1 MKKTIYIPVILA
13 AALSCSREETPVIV
27 PEPLEAHREATI
39 TDILDSPA
47 AIEGSV
53 YVLLDDELAGKVER
67 GTADAASLGMA
78 SMQRVFPDAGKF
90 EPRSRDMG
98 MHRWYD
104 VTLPEGTTLRQAHE
118 ILSSHAHVDN
128 VCPKFRM
135 RRLMDNP
142 NDTYY
147 SLYQWHYSNVRTAD
161 VWRDYTVGSPDVIVS
176 VVDEGVDMSHPDLA
190 DIVLAAGSNGSRN
203 FVKSNYNI
211 TITRGDT
218 GHGTHVAGTIAA
230 INNNGA
236 GCCGMAGGDAAAGK
250 RGVRIMS
257 CQVFE
262 GDYSASDAN
271 FAAAIKWGADHG
283 AVISNNSWGYTFTNE
298 ETGEIYEDTARNLF
312 NNFSH
317 PDEGRYTHPLKAAID
332 YFVKYAGYDEH
343 GEQTGPMAGGL
354 VFFSA
359 GNDGDVPSIASL
371 GAPAN
376 YSSVI
381 AVGATNRNDIRA
393 YYSDYGDY
401 VDICAPGG
409 DGLGQIFSTLP
420 RSIAPSGYGY
430 MLGTSMAC
438 PHVSGGAALLASY
451 FGGPGFTAGKCR
463 EYLLEGA
470 RAITTDHNI
479 GPLMDVYSSIEYGI
493 MEGSGATVTLP
504 TISTEYSG
512 EWTLKAYGKM
522 SATYEVRG
530 FGITVSTE
538 AGSPAA
544 KWSSTGKYYTLSI
557 DAIKADAG
565 TYTAR
570 ISATNK
576 AGTVTL
582 EIPYTIL
589 PNHAPTVSSPIGNLL
604 LDRSGSAKIEVTNV
618 FSDEDEDV
626 LEYKVTTSGGSLDAS
641 VSNGIMTITAPN
653 QSGLYTLTVTASDIL
668 GASVSDT
675 FQLTVLSSST
685 GVIGYP
691 NPMKDVLNVVI
702 ASTGATADIA
712 IYGAAGGT
720 VYKETMTMDA
730 FTPHVIDVSGLAP
743 GRYTLVATY
752 DGKKYTQT
760 LSKH

>member
-1 MKKTIYIPVILA
+1 MKKTVYIPILLA
-13 AALSCSREETPVIV
+13 AAMSCSREEAPVIA
-27 PEPLEAHREATI
+27 PEPIEAHREATI
-39 TDILDSPA
+39 TDILDSPV
-47 AIEGSV
+47 AIEGSM

-67 GTADAASLGMA
+67 GAADAASLGMA

-90 EPRSRDMG
+90 EARSREMG

-118 ILSSHAHVDN
+118 ILNSHAHVVN
-128 VCPKFRM
+128 VRPKFRM
-135 RRLMDNP
+135 RRLMTNP

-147 SLYQWHYSNVRTAD
+147 NPNQWHYSRVHAD
-161 VWRDYTVGSPDVIVS
+161 EVWRYYTVGSPDVIVS
-176 VVDEGVDMSHPDLA
+176 VVDEAVDMTHPDLTGV
-190 DIVLAAGSNGSRN
+190 VLPAGSNGSRN

-211 TITRGDT
+211 NITHGDT

-230 INNNGA
+230 INNNGV

-271 FAAAIKWGADHG
+271 FAAAVKWGADHG
-283 AVISNNSWGYTFTNE
+283 AVISNNSWGYTFMNK
-298 ETGEIYEDTARNLF
+298 ETGEIYEDTAHSLF
-312 NNFSH
+312 NFFSQ
-317 PDEGRYTHPLKAAID
+317 PNEGRYSDPLKAAID
-332 YFVKYAGYDEH
+332 YFIKYAGYDEN
-343 GEQTGPMAGGL
+343 GEQIGPMAGGL

-359 GNDGDVPSIASL
+359 GNDGDRPSIASL

-381 AVGATNRNDIRA
+381 AVGATNINDIRS

-409 DGLGQIFSTLP
+409 DLLGKVFSTLP
-420 RSIAPSGYGY
+420 RSIVSSGYGL
-430 MLGTSMAC
+430 MQGTSMAC

-451 FGGPGFTAGKCR
+451 FGGPGFTAEKCR
-463 EYLLEGA
+463 EYLFEGA
-470 RAITTDHNI
+470 RTIPTDHNI

-493 MEGSGATVTLP
+493 AEGSGATVVRP
-504 TISTEYSG
+504 TVTTEYSG

-530 FGITVSTE
+530 FGTTVSTE

-544 KWSSTGKYYTLSI
+544 TWSSTGNNYVLSI
-557 DAIKADAG
+557 DAIKAEAG

-570 ISATNK
+570 ISASNK
-576 AGTVTL
+576 TGTTTVD
-582 EIPYTIL
+582 IPYTIL
-589 PNHAPTVSSPIGNLL
+589 VNHAPAVSSPIGNLL
-604 LDRSGSAKIEVTNV
+604 IDLGGSAKIEVSNV
-618 FSDEDEDV
+618 FDDEDEDE
-626 LEYKVTTSGGSLDAS
+626 LKYKVTTSSGGLDAS
-641 VSNGIMTITAPN
+641 VSNGIMTMKAPN
-653 QSGLYTLTVTASDIL
+653 QSGLYTVTVTATDIL

-691 NPMKDVLNVVI
+691 NPMKDILNVVI

-720 VYKETMTMDA
+720 VYKETLTMDA

-752 DGKKYTQT
+752 DGRKHTQT